1 LTRYAFII
9 FNLVILKYNL
19 AYNYIRRLRMK
30 KELKNTLSKGVTA
43 VLNRALS
50 SSANSSSSIIYC
62 QSNEPADLKK
72 FKKVR

>member
-1 LTRYAFII
+1 
-9 FNLVILKYNL
+9 
-19 AYNYIRRLRMK
+19 MK
-30 KELKNTLSKGVTA
+30 KELKNTLGKGVTA
-43 VLNRALS
+43 ILNRALS

>member
-1 LTRYAFII
+1 
-9 FNLVILKYNL
+9 
-19 AYNYIRRLRMK
+19 MK